1 MRIPA
6 RGCPG
11 FSRVEGAAGGGGAG
25 RTIRRL
31 IGALWRLAW
40 RKTVKRW
47 VGLAALFAACIG
59 MNGAWAQSPPLR
71 IGMVAGFSGP
81 VAGLVQ
87 ESADG
92 ARLYFESVNAQ
103 GGINRQNIELITHDD
118 KYDPA
123 TAVAGAKALASQGVL
138 ALMLSR
144 GTGPTEA
151 MLPVLKENKLP
162 LIAPAT
168 GAISLHEPVQ
178 PWVFHLR
185 ASYQKEAER
194 AVKHLAGIGVKRIT
208 IVQVN
213 DPFGNDAGK
222 GAIKGLDDM
231 KLRAMSHL
239 RFDRNKPDLA
249 PTMQAITKAGIE
261 AVVLIGPGYAVVEGV
276 NALRAAGSTAHVA
289 TLSNNAS
296 SEFVKALGEN
306 ARGIIVT
313 QLFPYERSTSN
324 PLVREALGLAKAAGR
339 NELTPAQ
346 LEGFAAAK
354 LIVEALRRAG
364 KDINRD
370 AFARVLEG
378 PRFDLGGLQVNYSEK
393 EHSGLEFTDVSIVG
407 PDGKFWR

>member
-1 MRIPA
+1 MD
-6 RGCPG
+6 
-11 FSRVEGAAGGGGAG
+11 GAS
-25 RTIRRL
+25 
-31 IGALWRLAW
+31 
-40 RKTVKRW
+40 
-47 VGLAALFAACIG
+47 
-59 MNGAWAQSPPLR
+59 AQGTLR

-92 ARLYFESVNAQ
+92 AKLYFDSINAQ
-103 GGINRQNIELITHDD
+103 GGVRGQSIELITQDD
-118 KYDPA
+118 KYDPIIA
-123 TAVAGAKALASQGVL
+123 AAQAKALAGQGVL

-151 MLPVLKENKLP
+151 MLPVLKENRLP

-168 GAISLHEPVQ
+168 GAISLREPVQ
-178 PWVFHLR
+178 PMVYNLR
-185 ASYQKEAER
+185 ASHQHEAER
-194 AVKHLAGIGVKRIT
+194 AVRHLAGIGVKRIT

-213 DPFGNDAGK
+213 DAFGNDAGK

-231 KLRAMSHL
+231 KLRAMTHL

-261 AVVLIGPGYAVVEGV
+261 ALVFIGPGYAVVEGI

-306 ARGIIVT
+306 ARGVVVT
-313 QLFPYERSTSN
+313 QLFPYERSTAN
-324 PLVREALGLAKAAGR
+324 PMVREALALTKTAGR
-339 NELTPAQ
+339 GELTPAQ

-354 LIVEALRRAG
+354 LVVEALKRTNKEFTRESLIKALDTARI
-364 KDINRD
+364 DI
-370 AFARVLEG
+370 
-378 PRFDLGGLQVNYSEK
+378 GGLQVNYSEK
-393 EHSGLEFTDVSIVG
+393 DHNGLEFTDVSIVG

>member
-1 MRIPA
+1 M
-6 RGCPG
+6 
-11 FSRVEGAAGGGGAG
+11 
-25 RTIRRL
+25 
-31 IGALWRLAW
+31 
-40 RKTVKRW
+40 KRW
-47 VGLAALFAACIG
+47 VGFVASFATCMA
-59 MNGAWAQSPPLR
+59 MNGALAQSNLR

-81 VAGLVQ
+81 VAGIVR
-87 ESADG
+87 ESAEG
-92 ARLYFESVNAQ
+92 ARLYFDAVNAQ
-103 GGINRQNIELITHDD
+103 GGINRQNIELVTQDD
-118 KYDPA
+118 KYDTA
-123 TAVAGAKALASQGVL
+123 TAVAAAKSLASQGVL

-168 GAISLHEPVQ
+168 GAIGLREPVQ
-178 PWVFHLR
+178 PWVYHLR

-194 AVKHLAGIGVKRIT
+194 AVKHLVGIGVKRIT

-222 GAIKGLDDM
+222 GAIKGLDDL
-231 KLRAMSHL
+231 KLRALSNL

-249 PTMQAITKAGIE
+249 PTMQAIAKAGIE
-261 AVVLIGPGYAVVEGV
+261 AVVLIGPAYAVVQGV

-306 ARGIIVT
+306 ARGIVVT

-339 NELTPAQ
+339 GELTPAQ

-354 LIVEALRRAG
+354 LIVETLKRAG
-364 KDINRD
+364 KDISRD
-370 AFARVLEG
+370 SFAKALEG
-378 PRFDLGGLQVNYSEK
+378 SRIDLGGLQVNYTEK
-393 EHSGLEFTDVSIVG
+393 EHNGLEFTDVSIVG